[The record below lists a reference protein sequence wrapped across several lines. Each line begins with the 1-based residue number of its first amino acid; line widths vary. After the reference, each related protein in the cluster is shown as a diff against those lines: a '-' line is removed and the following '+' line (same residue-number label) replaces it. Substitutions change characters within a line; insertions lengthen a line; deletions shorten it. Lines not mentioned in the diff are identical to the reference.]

1 VTIEAD
7 DRPQNPDTDTR
18 RSAMQTIMTKDLE
31 MARASATISGRR
43 TRIGRQ
49 IVRGGMRVIASLIA
63 LFLLVDGG
71 ARLAGFAPYV
81 QGTVQ
86 AGYDP
91 RLAPVIGLALLVPMI
106 LYLIPRTAVLGA
118 VLVTGYLGGAVATNL
133 RVMGDSPWIVFP
145 VVLGALMWL
154 GLWVRDSRVRAAI
167 ARPR

>member
-1 VTIEAD
+1 
-7 DRPQNPDTDTR
+7 
-18 RSAMQTIMTKDLE
+18 MQMTLTKDLE
-31 MARASATISGRR
+31 IAGVSATLSGRR
-43 TRIGRQ
+43 TSIGRQ
-49 IVRGGMRVIASLIA
+49 IARGALRVIASLIA

-91 RLAPVIGLALLVPMI
+91 HLAPVIGLALVVPMI
-106 LYLIPRTAVLGA
+106 LYLIPRTAALGA

-133 RVMGDSPWIVFP
+133 RVMGGSPWIIFP
-145 VVLGALMWL
+145 VVLGALMWFD
-154 GLWVRDSRVRAAI
+154 LWVRDSRVRAAI